1 MQQQAVTSHE
11 GAEPSAPPGRKL
23 GWREG
28 ISFLQAYVGY
38 LEVRLKRPLLDD
50 TLAQRTPKTV
60 MTYTDVIR
68 QRKLVRK
75 SNSFDVDR
83 KCSIQKF

>member
-50 TLAQRTPKTV
+50 TLAQRTP
-60 MTYTDVIR
+60 
-68 QRKLVRK
+68 
-75 SNSFDVDR
+75 
-83 KCSIQKF
+83 